1 MFCQMTLILADV
13 HIAELGLVDGFG
25 GQPLAP
31 CALDPRL
38 DPRER
43 EARRQKAARAMNEED
58 QAAKEFLSLNRR
70 PQL

>member
-13 HIAELGLVDGFG
+13 HIAELGLVDGFRR
-25 GQPLAP
+25 PA
-31 CALDPRL
+31 ARTMRIDPRR

-43 EARRQKAARAMNEED
+43 EARRRRAARAMKKED